1 MSLEVLEELGLSPNE
16 AKIYEALLDL
26 KEAGV
31 GEISS
36 KAEIHRRNVYDAV
49 NRLIDKGLIFPI
61 LSKNERIY
69 SPVDPDK
76 LTEIIKEKEINLNRT
91 LPELRKR
98 YENRKS
104 AQEAYIYRGLEGLKN
119 YLRDILRVGKD
130 VHMIG
135 AKLAWFDPR
144 VKNFLDQFL
153 KEAERKKITFYHV
166 FDEIVKEGGQEAV
179 KRLGGEYRFIPDKY
193 STESAI
199 DIFGDYIVTFTG
211 LNLKKLEDD
220 ATLFVLRDEKLAE
233 SYRTWFKFIYDFSP
247 KETTKK

>member
-1 MSLEVLEELGLSPNE
+1 MSLEILEQLGLSPNE

-36 KAEIHRRNVYDAV
+36 KAEIHRRNVYDAI

-76 LTEIIKEKEINLNRT
+76 LTEIIKEKEINLNRS

-98 YENRKS
+98 FASRQGT
-104 AQEAYIYRGLEGLKN
+104 QEAYIYRGVEGFKN
-119 YLRDILRVGKD
+119 YLRDVLRVGKD

-135 AKLAWFDPR
+135 AKLGWFDPSL
-144 VKNFLDQFL
+144 KTFLGQFL
-153 KEAERKKITFYHV
+153 KEAKRKNITFHHV
-166 FDEIVKEGGQEAV
+166 YDEIVKEKGQDAV
-179 KRLGGEYRFIPDKY
+179 KILGGEYRFIPSEY

-211 LNLKKLEDD
+211 LSLKKIDND
-220 ATLFVLRDEKLAE
+220 VTLFILKDERLAE

-247 KETTKK
+247 KVVTKK

>member
-1 MSLEVLEELGLSPNE
+1 MTLKILQELGLSPNE

-36 KAEIHRRNVYDAV
+36 KAEIHRRNVYDAI

-61 LSKNERIY
+61 LSKNEKIF

-76 LTEIIKEKEINLNRT
+76 LSELIKEKEIDLNKA
-91 LPELRKR
+91 LPDLRKR
-98 YENRKS
+98 YAHREGM
-104 AQEAYIYRGLEGLKN
+104 QEAYIYRGLEGFKN
-119 YLRDILRVGKD
+119 YLRDILRTGQNVY
-130 VHMIG
+130 MIG
-135 AKLAWFDPR
+135 AKLGWFDPR
-144 VKNFLDQFL
+144 LKTFLEQFL
-153 KEAERKKITFYHV
+153 KEAKRKKITFYHV
-166 FDEIVKEGGQEAV
+166 YDEIVKEGGKNEV
-179 KRLGGEYRFIPDKY
+179 KILGGEYRFIPNQY

-211 LNLKKLEDD
+211 LKLKKIDD
-220 ATLFVLRDEKLAE
+220 DVTLFILRDEKLAE

-247 KETTKK
+247 KTAAKK